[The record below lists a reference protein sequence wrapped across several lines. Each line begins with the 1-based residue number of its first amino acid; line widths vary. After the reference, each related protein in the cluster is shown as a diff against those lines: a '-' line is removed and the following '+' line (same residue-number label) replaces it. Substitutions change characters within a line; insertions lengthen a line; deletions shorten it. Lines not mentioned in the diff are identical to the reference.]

1 MLGASIAYHLA
12 RRGARVTVLEKERP
26 AAGTTSRSFA
36 WINAT
41 FSKEPRAYFDLNMQG
56 IAHWHRLEE
65 ELAGE
70 LKVDWSGSVEW
81 HPPGEAAEVL
91 RKAAQRH
98 QEWGHASA
106 ATEGAAAQQELTQRL
121 PHVTPGEV
129 QIAAY
134 SSQEGAVDAVQAV
147 AVLLD
152 HAQRF
157 GAQVEFPS
165 QVTSLQVDHGRVCG
179 VVTPNGEVACDA
191 LVVACGID
199 TPAVAAMA
207 GVAVPLKDAPG
218 VLIHSTPL
226 PPLTGPVTLAP
237 KAHFRQYADGRVVAG
252 VDFGGSEVPDATF
265 DYGRELMARAA
276 EYLPALPGAALA
288 TVSRGQRVMPLD
300 EYPIVGFAA
309 ACPNLYVAAM
319 HSGITLAALM
329 GHSAATEILEGVR
342 LDYLAPYRLERF
354 QTAGQPATL
363 C

>member
-1 MLGASIAYHLA
+1 MVAGAGMLGASIAYHLA

-41 FSKEPRAYFDLNMQG
+41 FSKEPRAYFNLNGQG

-81 HPPGEAAEVL
+81 HPPGAAAETL
-91 RKAAQRH
+91 RKAARRH
-98 QEWGHASA
+98 QQWGHASTA
-106 ATEGAAAQQELTQRL
+106 KEGPAAQQELAQRL
-121 PHVTPGEV
+121 PQVTPGEV

-147 AVLLD
+147 AVLLE
-152 HAQRF
+152 HAQRL
-157 GAQVEFPS
+157 GARVEFPS
-165 QVTSLQVDHGRVCG
+165 QVTGLRLDSGLVCRA
-179 VVTPNGEVACDA
+179 VTPNGEIACDA

-199 TPAVAAMA
+199 TPAVASKA

-218 VLIHSTPL
+218 VLIHTTPL

-237 KAHFRQYADGRVVAG
+237 RAHFRQYADGRLVAG

-265 DYGRELMARAA
+265 DYGQELMARAA
-276 EYLPALPGAALA
+276 EYLPALSAASLES
-288 TVSRGQRVMPLD
+288 VSRGQRVMPLD

-309 ACPNLYVAAM
+309 ACPNLYVVAM
-319 HSGITLAALM
+319 HSGITLAPLM
-329 GHSAATEILEGVR
+329 GHSAATEILDGVR
-342 LDYLAPYRLERF
+342 LDSLEPYRLERF
-354 QTAGQPATL
+354 G
-363 C
+363 

>member
-1 MLGASIAYHLA
+1 MVAGAGMLGASIAYHLA
-12 RRGARVTVLEKERP
+12 RRGARVTVLEKDRP

-41 FSKEPRAYFDLNMQG
+41 FSKQPRAYFELNMQG
-56 IAHWHRLEE
+56 IAHWHRLEA
-65 ELAGE
+65 ELGGE

-81 HPPGEAAEVL
+81 HPPGEAAQALKE
-91 RKAAQRH
+91 AARRH
-98 QEWGHASA
+98 QQWGHASTAKEGLA
-106 ATEGAAAQQELTQRL
+106 AEQELTQRL
-121 PHVTPGEV
+121 PQVKPGEV

-147 AVLLD
+147 AVLLTQ
-152 HAQRF
+152 AQRW
-157 GAQVEFPS
+157 GARLEFPS
-165 QVTSLQVDHGRVCG
+165 QVTGLQLDQGRARA
-179 VVTPNGEVACDA
+179 VVTPNGEISCDA
-191 LVVACGID
+191 LVVACGVD

-207 GVAVPLKDAPG
+207 GVTVPLKDAPG
-218 VLIHSTPL
+218 VLIHTTPL

-237 KAHFRQYADGRVVAG
+237 QAHFRQYSDGRLVAG

-276 EYLPALPGAALA
+276 EYLPALPAASLA
-288 TVSRGQRVMPLD
+288 SVSRGQRVMPLD

-329 GHSAATEILEGVR
+329 GHSAAAEILDGTR
-342 LDYLAPYRLERF
+342 LDYLEPYRLERF
-354 QTAGQPATL
+354 P
-363 C
+363 

>member
-26 AAGTTSRSFA
+26 AAGTTSKSFA

-56 IAHWHRLEE
+56 IAHWHRWEE

-81 HPPGEAAEVL
+81 HPPGEAAETL
-91 RKAAQRH
+91 RRLARRH
-98 QEWGHASA
+98 QEWGHASTASEGTA
-106 ATEGAAAQQELTQRL
+106 AVDELAGRL
-121 PHVTPGEV
+121 PEVEPGEV

-134 SSQEGAVDAVQAV
+134 SSQEGAVDAVRAV
-147 AVLLD
+147 EVLLH
-152 HAQRF
+152 HARRH
-157 GAQVEFPS
+157 GAEVAYPS
-165 QVTSLQVDHGRVCG
+165 QVTALRLESGQVGGVITTHG
-179 VVTPNGEVACDA
+179 ELDCDV
-191 LVVACGID
+191 LVVACGVG

-207 GVAVPLKDAPG
+207 GVTVPLKDAPG
-218 VLIHSTPL
+218 VLIHTTPL

-237 KAHFRQYADGRVVAG
+237 GAHFRQYADGRVVAG

-265 DYGRELMARAA
+265 DYGTELLARAA
-276 EYLPALPGAALA
+276 EYLPALPAASLA

-319 HSGITLAALM
+319 HSGVTLAALM
-329 GHSAATEILEGVR
+329 GHSAAAEILEGVR
-342 LDYLAPYRLERF
+342 FDYLEPYRLERF
-354 QTAGQPATL
+354 S
-363 C
+363 